1 MTFTSLESLFFFSL
15 ESLTRLLG
23 HNIWQ
28 DSRDTNERRGAGGR
42 ETK

>member
-1 MTFTSLESLFFFSL
+1 MAFTSLESLV
-15 ESLTRLLG
+15 RLLG

-28 DSRDTNERRGAGGR
+28 DSRDTNEGRGNGGR